1 MTSANINNPVV
12 GLILAG
18 GGARAAYQVGV
29 LKAIADMLPAGAANP
44 FPIICGTSAGAIN
57 GAALAIDATR
67 FQYAVRRLT
76 RVWQNFHVDH
86 VFRSDTLGIA
96 KSGAH
101 WLAAFLSGGLGRFNP
116 HALLDRAPL
125 EQLLRRHMPCHMIQN
140 SINAGAL
147 RAFSVTAAGY
157 TSGQSVTF
165 YQGVD
170 DIEPWTRARRIGVAA
185 RITQNH
191 LMASSAIPFIFPGVK
206 LDREYYGDGSL
217 RQIAPIS
224 PALHLGAQRLLL
236 IGVREERN
244 GEPVKSISMGYP
256 SLAELAGY
264 VLDSMFL
271 DALEI
276 DLERLTRV
284 NKTISLIPSHHLEE
298 AQVSLRPVDVLVIS
312 PSEDMNRIA
321 GRHAME
327 LPRPVRLLLRGLG
340 AMKRRGSSLVS
351 YLLFEE
357 GYTRALMDLGYKDTL
372 KRKDEVLWFLGHGAA
387 SSGSAAPNAVQ
398 VSGTSS

>member
-1 MTSANINNPVV
+1 MSSTNPQHPVT

-29 LKAIADMLPAGAANP
+29 LKAIADILPAGAPNP

-86 VFRSDTLGIA
+86 VFRSDALGIA

-101 WLAAFLSGGLGRFNP
+101 WLAALLAGGLGRFNP

-125 EQLLRRHMPCHMIQN
+125 EQLLRRHMPCPLIQN
-140 SINAGAL
+140 AIDAGAL
-147 RAFSVTAAGY
+147 RAFSVTAAAY

-165 YQGVD
+165 FQGVAG
-170 DIEPWTRARRIGVAA
+170 IEPWTRARRVGIAA

-206 LDREYYGDGSL
+206 LGHEYFGDGSL
-217 RQIAPIS
+217 RQVAPIS
-224 PALHLGAQRLLL
+224 PALHLGAERLLV
-236 IGVREERN
+236 IGVRQERN
-244 GEPVKSISMGYP
+244 GDPVKTTSMGYP

-264 VLDSMFL
+264 VLDSIFL
-271 DALEI
+271 DGLDI

-284 NKTISLIPSHHLEE
+284 NKTIRLIPSHHLEE

-321 GRHAME
+321 ARHVME

-351 YLLFEE
+351 YVLFEE
-357 GYTRALMDLGYKDTL
+357 GYTRALIDLGYADTL
-372 KRKDEVLWFLGHGAA
+372 KRKDEVLQFLGHGAA
-387 SSGSAAPNAVQ
+387 GPINAEDASPLHRSV
-398 VSGTSS
+398 

>member
-1 MTSANINNPVV
+1 MSSPNLQQPVI

-29 LKAIADMLPAGAANP
+29 LKAIADMLPSGAPNP

-57 GAALAIDATR
+57 GAVLAIDAAR

-86 VFRSDTLGIA
+86 VFRSDALGIA

-101 WLAAFLSGGLGRFNP
+101 WLAAFLTGGLGRFNP
-116 HALLDRAPL
+116 HALLDREPL
-125 EQLLRRHMPCHMIQN
+125 EHLLRRHMPCHLIQN
-140 SINAGAL
+140 SIDAGAL

-170 DIEPWTRARRIGVAA
+170 GIQPWKRARRVGVAA
-185 RITQNH
+185 HITQNH
-191 LMASSAIPFIFPGVK
+191 LMASSAIPFIFRGVK
-206 LDREYYGDGSL
+206 LGHEYFGDGSL
-217 RQIAPIS
+217 RQVAPIS
-224 PALHLGAQRLLL
+224 PALHLGADRLLV
-236 IGVREERN
+236 IGVRQERTV
-244 GEPVKSISMGYP
+244 EPVKSISMGYP
-256 SLAELAGY
+256 SLAELAGF
-264 VLDSMFL
+264 VLDSIFL
-271 DALEI
+271 DGLEI

-284 NKTISLIPSHHLEE
+284 NKTIRLIPSHYLEE

-321 GRHAME
+321 SRHAME
-327 LPRPVRLLLRGLG
+327 LPRPVRVLQFQLG

-351 YLLFEE
+351 YVLFEE
-357 GYTRALMDLGYKDTL
+357 SYTRALMDLGYKDTL
-372 KRKDEVLWFLGHGAA
+372 KRKDEVLRFLGH
-387 SSGSAAPNAVQ
+387 
-398 VSGTSS
+398 TSPTLPETIQ